1 MRERE
6 REIWIMGRVNN
17 ELQIINNSNNNK
29 MNNNTR
35 YSNTTE
41 IFNINTD
48 DNNWSTLLGV
58 WADSYLFSFQ
68 QNNLVFKNI
77 ITYFYIVV

>member
-77 ITYFYIVV
+77 IIIFT

>member
-1 MRERE
+1 MFWKMSNSTATLKNKHFVRYERERE

-48 DNNWSTLLGV
+48 DNN
-58 WADSYLFSFQ
+58 
-68 QNNLVFKNI
+68 
-77 ITYFYIVV
+77 

>member
-17 ELQIINNSNNNK
+17 ELQIINKSNNNK

-77 ITYFYIVV
+77 IIIFT

>member
-1 MRERE
+1 
-6 REIWIMGRVNN
+6 MGRVNN